1 MKRYQQ
7 ISFIA
12 GILAVLCYLA
22 FTVLAFIRYP
32 LPYSP
37 IRNWLSDLGNANLNP
52 HGAIL
57 YNIGI
62 ISTALLLVLFFLGL
76 SRWKIG
82 NKRVQIIMVLLTQ
95 AFGLIGSF
103 CMIMSAIFPI
113 SLLEVHSFWSAS
125 LYIMLSTAFA
135 FSVAALRY
143 HQKVPRW
150 LLILGLSTT
159 LMVIL
164 TSFLT
169 TVYVLEWI
177 TVPLFLIYVSLV
189 GIETKQLESR
199 RHNIKQE

>member
-1 MKRYQQ
+1 MKRVQY

-12 GILAVLCYLA
+12 SILVVLCYLVFA
-22 FTVLAFIRYP
+22 ILAFIQYP

-37 IRNWLSDLGNANLNP
+37 INNWLSDLGNVKLNP
-52 HGAIL
+52 HGAIF

-62 ISTALLLVLFFLGL
+62 ISTALLLILFFLGL
-76 SRWKIG
+76 SRWKIE
-82 NKRVQIIMVLLTQ
+82 NKRVQILMVLLTQ
-95 AFGLIGSF
+95 AFGILGCI

-113 SLLEVHSFWSAS
+113 NFLEVHSFWSAS

-143 HQKVPRW
+143 HPKVPRW
-150 LLILGLSTT
+150 LLVLGLSTT

-169 TVYVLEWI
+169 TVFILEWI
-177 TVPLFLIYVSLV
+177 TVSLFLSYVCLIGV
-189 GIETKQLESR
+189 ETKRRESM
-199 RHNIKQE
+199 RHIN